1 MILCERL
8 SRCFTRT
15 SLFID
20 DAILPLTSL
29 DPAAFWKGFD
39 DLINEFSSST
49 RDLLADRLDLQTQID
64 HWHDANPSFSQT
76 DYEQFLLSIGYLLP
90 QIPDFVI
97 NTDKVDAEI
106 ATLSGPQ
113 LVVPLKN
120 ARFAL
125 NAANARW
132 GSLYDALYGSDIIVD
147 EPGQPRQPGYDSVR
161 GNKVIAYARAF
172 LDSAVPLASA
182 SHAEAV
188 SYSINDGLVIE
199 LEDGHQ
205 TRLRDATQF
214 AGYLGDS
221 DAPSSVLFKH
231 HGLHIECVINRG
243 GNIGSEDAAGIDDI
257 ILEAALTTIM
267 DCEDS
272 VAAVD
277 AEDKID
283 VYKNWLGL
291 MTNTLSASFAKGG
304 ATLTRSLNQDR
315 EFLDPN
321 GAPIMLRGRSLLF
334 NRNVGHLMT
343 SELAHDNAG
352 EQVPEHIIDAVMTAL
367 IGAIDL
373 ASDAGYGNSCT
384 GSLYIVKPK
393 MHGPAEVAFTC
404 RLFAS
409 IEVLLSL
416 PANTIKLG
424 IMDEERRTSVN
435 LKHCIF
441 EARERLVFINTGFL
455 DRTGDEI
462 YTSMNAGV
470 FPPKAQIK
478 DREWINA
485 YENRNVEIGLACGL
499 QGRAQIG
506 KGMWAMPD
514 EMAAMMKAKVAHPQ
528 SGASTAWV
536 PSPTAAVLHAM
547 HYHAVD
553 VRAAQESVRLRTPST
568 LSALLTIPLLG
579 HETPLDAQ
587 SIERELENNIQGIL
601 GYVVR
606 WIESGIG
613 CSKVPDIHNIGLME
627 DRATLRISAV
637 HVSNWLKHGLC
648 NTEQVIEIMKRMAKV
663 VDEQNANDPL
673 YRPMADDFEASAG
686 FAAAKALVFDNPTL
700 PNGYTE
706 PLLHAHRVMYKASQ
720 P

>member
-1 MILCERL
+1 MFHPNL
-8 SRCFTRT
+8 TR
-15 SLFID
+15 FIN

-29 DPAAFWKGFD
+29 DAAAFWKGFD

-49 RDLLADRLDLQTQID
+49 RDLLADRLHLQTQID

-199 LEDGHQ
+199 LKDGHQ

-321 GAPIMLRGRSLLF
+321 GAPIVLRGRSLLF

-352 EQVPEHIIDAVMTAL
+352 EQVPEHIIDTVMTAL

-393 MHGPAEVAFTC
+393 MHGPVEVAFTC

-553 VRAAQESVRLRTPST
+553 VRAAQESVRLRAPST

>member
-1 MILCERL
+1 MFHPNL
-8 SRCFTRT
+8 TR
-15 SLFID
+15 FIN

-29 DPAAFWKGFD
+29 DAAAFWKGFD

-49 RDLLADRLDLQTQID
+49 RDLLADRLDLQAQID

-188 SYSINDGLVIE
+188 SYCINDGLVIE
-199 LEDGHQ
+199 LKDGHQ

-214 AGYLGDS
+214 AGYLGNS

-291 MTNTLSASFAKGG
+291 MTKTLSASFAKGG
-304 ATLTRSLNQDR
+304 TTMTRSLNQDR

-321 GAPIMLRGRSLLF
+321 GAPIVLRGRSLLF

-384 GSLYIVKPK
+384 SSLYIVKPK
-393 MHGPAEVAFTC
+393 MHGPVEVAFTC

-553 VRAAQESVRLRTPST
+553 VRAAQESVRLRAPST

-579 HETPLDAQ
+579 HETPLDTQ

-648 NTEQVIEIMKRMAKV
+648 NTEQVIEIMQRMAKV

-686 FAAAKALVFDNPTL
+686 FAAAKALIFDNPTL

>member
-1 MILCERL
+1 MFHPNL
-8 SRCFTRT
+8 TR
-15 SLFID
+15 FIN

-29 DPAAFWKGFD
+29 DAVAFWKGFD

-49 RDLLADRLDLQTQID
+49 RDLLADRLDLQAQID

-188 SYSINDGLVIE
+188 SYCINDGLVIE
-199 LEDGHQ
+199 LKDGHQ

-291 MTNTLSASFAKGG
+291 MTNTLSASFVKGG

-393 MHGPAEVAFTC
+393 MHGPVEVAFTC

-553 VRAAQESVRLRTPST
+553 VRAAQESVRLRAPST

-579 HETPLDAQ
+579 HETPLDTQ

-648 NTEQVIEIMKRMAKV
+648 NTEQVIEIMQRMAKV

-686 FAAAKALVFDNPTL
+686 FAAAKALIFDNPTL

>member
-1 MILCERL
+1 MFHPNL
-8 SRCFTRT
+8 TR
-15 SLFID
+15 FIN

-29 DPAAFWKGFD
+29 DAAAFWKGFD

-49 RDLLADRLDLQTQID
+49 RDLLADRLHLQTQID

-106 ATLSGPQ
+106 ATLSGQQ

-199 LEDGHQ
+199 LKDGHQ

-321 GAPIMLRGRSLLF
+321 GAPIVLRGRSLLF

-393 MHGPAEVAFTC
+393 MHGPVEVAFTC

-648 NTEQVIEIMKRMAKV
+648 NTEQVIEIMQRMAKV

>member
-1 MILCERL
+1 MFHPNL
-8 SRCFTRT
+8 TR
-15 SLFID
+15 FIN

-29 DPAAFWKGFD
+29 DAAAFWKGFD

-49 RDLLADRLDLQTQID
+49 RDLLADRLHLQTQID

-199 LEDGHQ
+199 LKDGHQ

-321 GAPIMLRGRSLLF
+321 GAPIVLRGRSLLF

-352 EQVPEHIIDAVMTAL
+352 EQVPEHIIDAIMTAL

-393 MHGPAEVAFTC
+393 MHGPVEVAFTC

-553 VRAAQESVRLRTPST
+553 VREAQESARLRAPST

>member
-1 MILCERL
+1 MFHPNL
-8 SRCFTRT
+8 TR
-15 SLFID
+15 FIN

-29 DPAAFWKGFD
+29 DAAAFWKGFD

-49 RDLLADRLDLQTQID
+49 RDLLADRLHLQTQID

-199 LEDGHQ
+199 LKDGHQ

-321 GAPIMLRGRSLLF
+321 GAPIVLRGRSLLF

-393 MHGPAEVAFTC
+393 MHGPVEVAFTC

-424 IMDEERRTSVN
+424 IMEERRTSVN

-470 FPPKAQIK
+470 FPPKAQTK

>member
-1 MILCERL
+1 MFHPNL
-8 SRCFTRT
+8 TR
-15 SLFID
+15 FIN

-29 DPAAFWKGFD
+29 DAAAFWKGFD

-49 RDLLADRLDLQTQID
+49 RDLLADRLDLQAQID

-188 SYSINDGLVIE
+188 SYCINDGLVIE
-199 LEDGHQ
+199 LKDGHQ

-291 MTNTLSASFAKGG
+291 MTNTLSASFVKGG

-393 MHGPAEVAFTC
+393 MHGPVEVAFTC

-514 EMAAMMKAKVAHPQ
+514 EMAAMMKAKVAHSQ

-579 HETPLDAQ
+579 HKTLLDTQ

-648 NTEQVIEIMKRMAKV
+648 NTEQVIEIMQRMAKV

-686 FAAAKALVFDNPTL
+686 FAAAKALIFDNPTL

>member
-1 MILCERL
+1 MFHPNL
-8 SRCFTRT
+8 TR
-15 SLFID
+15 FIN

-29 DPAAFWKGFD
+29 DAAAFWKGFD

-49 RDLLADRLDLQTQID
+49 RDLLADRLHLQTQID

-188 SYSINDGLVIE
+188 SYCINDGLVIE
-199 LEDGHQ
+199 LKDGHQ

-291 MTNTLSASFAKGG
+291 MTNTLSASFVKGG

-315 EFLDPN
+315 ELLDPN

-393 MHGPAEVAFTC
+393 MHGPVEVAFTC

-553 VRAAQESVRLRTPST
+553 VRAAQESVRLRAPST

-579 HETPLDAQ
+579 HETPLDTQ

-648 NTEQVIEIMKRMAKV
+648 NTEQVIEIMQRMAKV

-686 FAAAKALVFDNPTL
+686 FAAAKALIFDNPTL

>member
-1 MILCERL
+1 MFHPNL
-8 SRCFTRT
+8 TR
-15 SLFID
+15 FID

-188 SYSINDGLVIE
+188 SYCINDGLVIE
-199 LEDGHQ
+199 LKDGHQ

-291 MTNTLSASFAKGG
+291 MTNTLSASFVKGG

-553 VRAAQESVRLRTPST
+553 VRAAQESVRLRAPST

-648 NTEQVIEIMKRMAKV
+648 NTEQVIEIMQRMAKV

-686 FAAAKALVFDNPTL
+686 FVAAKALIFDNPTL

>member
-1 MILCERL
+1 MFHPNL
-8 SRCFTRT
+8 TR
-15 SLFID
+15 FIN

-29 DPAAFWKGFD
+29 DAAAFWKGFD

-49 RDLLADRLDLQTQID
+49 RDLLADRLHLQTQID

-199 LEDGHQ
+199 LKDGHQ

-231 HGLHIECVINRG
+231 HGLHIECVINKG

-321 GAPIMLRGRSLLF
+321 GAPIVLRGRSLLF

-393 MHGPAEVAFTC
+393 MHGPVEVAFTC

-553 VRAAQESVRLRTPST
+553 VRAAQESVRLGTPST

>member
-1 MILCERL
+1 MFHPNL
-8 SRCFTRT
+8 TR
-15 SLFID
+15 FIN

-29 DPAAFWKGFD
+29 DAAAFWKGFD

-49 RDLLADRLDLQTQID
+49 RDLLADRLDLQAQID

-188 SYSINDGLVIE
+188 SYCINDGLVIE
-199 LEDGHQ
+199 LKDGHQ

-291 MTNTLSASFAKGG
+291 MTNTLSASFVKGG

-321 GAPIMLRGRSLLF
+321 GVPIMLRGRSLLF

-393 MHGPAEVAFTC
+393 MHGPVEVAFTC

-462 YTSMNAGV
+462 HTSMNAGV

-553 VRAAQESVRLRTPST
+553 VRAAQESVRLRAPST

-579 HETPLDAQ
+579 HETPLDTQ

-648 NTEQVIEIMKRMAKV
+648 NTEQVIEIMQRMAKV

-686 FAAAKALVFDNPTL
+686 FAAAKALIFDNPTL

>member
-1 MILCERL
+1 MFHPNL
-8 SRCFTRT
+8 TR
-15 SLFID
+15 FIN

-29 DPAAFWKGFD
+29 DAAAFWKGFD

-49 RDLLADRLDLQTQID
+49 RDLLADRLHLQTQID

-199 LEDGHQ
+199 LKDGHQ

-321 GAPIMLRGRSLLF
+321 GAPIVLRGRSLLF

-393 MHGPAEVAFTC
+393 MHGPVEVAFTC

-553 VRAAQESVRLRTPST
+553 VRAAQESVRLRAPST

-648 NTEQVIEIMKRMAKV
+648 NTEQVIEIMQRMAKV

>member
-1 MILCERL
+1 MFHPNL
-8 SRCFTRT
+8 TR
-15 SLFID
+15 FIN

-29 DPAAFWKGFD
+29 DAAAFWEGFD

-49 RDLLADRLDLQTQID
+49 RDLLADRLHLQTQID

-199 LEDGHQ
+199 LKDGHQ

-231 HGLHIECVINRG
+231 HGLHIECVINKG

-321 GAPIMLRGRSLLF
+321 GAPIVLRGRSLLF

-393 MHGPAEVAFTC
+393 MHGPVEVAFTC

>member
-1 MILCERL
+1 MFHPNL
-8 SRCFTRT
+8 TR
-15 SLFID
+15 FIN

-29 DPAAFWKGFD
+29 DAAAFWKGFD

-49 RDLLADRLDLQTQID
+49 RDLLADRLHLQTQID

-199 LEDGHQ
+199 LKDGHQ

-221 DAPSSVLFKH
+221 DAPGSVLFKH

-304 ATLTRSLNQDR
+304 TTMTRSLNQDR

-321 GAPIMLRGRSLLF
+321 GAPIVLRGRSLLF

-373 ASDAGYGNSCT
+373 ASDAGCGNSCT

-393 MHGPAEVAFTC
+393 MHGPVEVAFTC

-553 VRAAQESVRLRTPST
+553 VRAAQESVRLRAPST

-648 NTEQVIEIMKRMAKV
+648 NTEQVIEIMQRMAKV

>member
-1 MILCERL
+1 MFHPNL
-8 SRCFTRT
+8 TR
-15 SLFID
+15 FIN

-29 DPAAFWKGFD
+29 DAAAFWKGFD
-39 DLINEFSSST
+39 DLINEFSGT
-49 RDLLADRLDLQTQID
+49 RDLLADRLDLQAQID

-188 SYSINDGLVIE
+188 SYCINDGLVIE
-199 LEDGHQ
+199 LKDGHQ

-291 MTNTLSASFAKGG
+291 MTNTLSASFVKGG

-321 GAPIMLRGRSLLF
+321 GVPIMLRGRSLLF

-393 MHGPAEVAFTC
+393 MHGPVEVAFTC

-553 VRAAQESVRLRTPST
+553 VRAAQESVRLRAPST

-579 HETPLDAQ
+579 HETPLDTQ

-648 NTEQVIEIMKRMAKV
+648 NTEQVIEIMQRMAKV

-686 FAAAKALVFDNPTL
+686 FAAAKALIFDNPTL

>member
-1 MILCERL
+1 MFHPNL
-8 SRCFTRT
+8 TR
-15 SLFID
+15 FIN

-29 DPAAFWKGFD
+29 DAAAFWKGFD

-49 RDLLADRLDLQTQID
+49 RDLLADRLDLQAQID

-188 SYSINDGLVIE
+188 SYCINDGLVIE
-199 LEDGHQ
+199 LKDGHQ

-291 MTNTLSASFAKGG
+291 MTNTLSASFVKGG

-553 VRAAQESVRLRTPST
+553 VRAAQESVRLRAPST

-579 HETPLDAQ
+579 HETPLDTQ

-648 NTEQVIEIMKRMAKV
+648 NTEQVIEIMQRMAKV

-686 FAAAKALVFDNPTL
+686 FAAAKALIFDNPTL

>member
-1 MILCERL
+1 MFHPNL
-8 SRCFTRT
+8 TR
-15 SLFID
+15 FID

-291 MTNTLSASFAKGG
+291 MTNTLSASFVKGG

-686 FAAAKALVFDNPTL
+686 FAAAKALIFDNPTL

>member
-1 MILCERL
+1 MFHPNL
-8 SRCFTRT
+8 TR
-15 SLFID
+15 FIN

-29 DPAAFWKGFD
+29 NAAAFWKGFD

-49 RDLLADRLDLQTQID
+49 RDLLADRLHLQTQID

-182 SHAEAV
+182 SHAEAA

-199 LEDGHQ
+199 LKDGHQ

-221 DAPSSVLFKH
+221 DAPGSVLFKH

-321 GAPIMLRGRSLLF
+321 GAPIVLRGRSLLF

-393 MHGPAEVAFTC
+393 MHGPVEVAFTC

-462 YTSMNAGV
+462 YTSTNAGV

-485 YENRNVEIGLACGL
+485 YENRNVEIGLTCGL

-536 PSPTAAVLHAM
+536 PSPTAAVLNAM

-587 SIERELENNIQGIL
+587 SIEGELENNIQGIL

-648 NTEQVIEIMKRMAKV
+648 NTEQVIEIMQRMAKV
-663 VDEQNANDPL
+663 VDEQNVNDPL

>member
-1 MILCERL
+1 MFHPNL
-8 SRCFTRT
+8 TR
-15 SLFID
+15 FIN

-29 DPAAFWKGFD
+29 DAAAFWKGFD

-49 RDLLADRLDLQTQID
+49 RDLLADRLDLQAQID

-188 SYSINDGLVIE
+188 SYCINDGLVIE
-199 LEDGHQ
+199 LKDGHQ

-291 MTNTLSASFAKGG
+291 MTNTLSASFVKGG

-393 MHGPAEVAFTC
+393 MHGPVEVAFTC

-553 VRAAQESVRLRTPST
+553 VSAAQESVRLRAPST

-579 HETPLDAQ
+579 HETPLDTQ

-648 NTEQVIEIMKRMAKV
+648 NTEQVIEIMQRMAKV
-663 VDEQNANDPL
+663 VDEQNASDPL

-686 FAAAKALVFDNPTL
+686 FAAAKALIFDNPTL

>member
-1 MILCERL
+1 MFHPNL
-8 SRCFTRT
+8 TR
-15 SLFID
+15 FIN

-29 DPAAFWKGFD
+29 DAAAFWKGFD

-49 RDLLADRLDLQTQID
+49 RDLLADRLELQAQID

-188 SYSINDGLVIE
+188 SYCINDGLVIE
-199 LEDGHQ
+199 LKDGHQ

-243 GNIGSEDAAGIDDI
+243 DNIGSEDAAGIDDI

-291 MTNTLSASFAKGG
+291 MTNTLSASFVKGG

-393 MHGPAEVAFTC
+393 MHGPVEVAFTC
-404 RLFAS
+404 RLFTS

-553 VRAAQESVRLRTPST
+553 VRAAQESVRLRAPST

-579 HETPLDAQ
+579 HETPLDTQ

-648 NTEQVIEIMKRMAKV
+648 NTEQVIEIMQRMAKV

-686 FAAAKALVFDNPTL
+686 FAAAKALIFDNPTL

>member
-1 MILCERL
+1 MFHPNL
-8 SRCFTRT
+8 TR
-15 SLFID
+15 FIN

-29 DPAAFWKGFD
+29 DAAAFWKGFD

-199 LEDGHQ
+199 LKDGHQ

-321 GAPIMLRGRSLLF
+321 GAPIVLRGRSLLF

-393 MHGPAEVAFTC
+393 MHGPVEVAFTC

>member
-1 MILCERL
+1 MFHPNL
-8 SRCFTRT
+8 TR
-15 SLFID
+15 FID

-188 SYSINDGLVIE
+188 SYCINDGLVIE
-199 LEDGHQ
+199 LKDGHQ

-291 MTNTLSASFAKGG
+291 MTNTLSASFVKGG

-352 EQVPEHIIDAVMTAL
+352 EQVPEHLIDAVMTAL

-393 MHGPAEVAFTC
+393 MHGPVEVAFTC

-579 HETPLDAQ
+579 HKTPLDTQ

-648 NTEQVIEIMKRMAKV
+648 NTEQVIEIMQRMAKV

-686 FAAAKALVFDNPTL
+686 FAAAKALIFDNPTL

>member
-1 MILCERL
+1 MFHPNL
-8 SRCFTRT
+8 TR
-15 SLFID
+15 FIN

-29 DPAAFWKGFD
+29 DAAAFWKGFD

-49 RDLLADRLDLQTQID
+49 RDLLADRLDLQAQID

-188 SYSINDGLVIE
+188 SYCINDGLVIE
-199 LEDGHQ
+199 LKDGHQ

-291 MTNTLSASFAKGG
+291 MTNTLSASFVKGG

-393 MHGPAEVAFTC
+393 MHGPVEVAFTC

-579 HETPLDAQ
+579 HETPLDTQ

-648 NTEQVIEIMKRMAKV
+648 NTEQVIEIMQRMAKV

-686 FAAAKALVFDNPTL
+686 FAAAKALIFDNPTL

>member
-1 MILCERL
+1 MFHPNL
-8 SRCFTRT
+8 TR
-15 SLFID
+15 FIN

-29 DPAAFWKGFD
+29 DAAAFWKGFD

-49 RDLLADRLDLQTQID
+49 RDLLADRLDLQAQID

-188 SYSINDGLVIE
+188 SYCINDGLVIE
-199 LEDGHQ
+199 LKDGHQ

-291 MTNTLSASFAKGG
+291 MTNTLSASFVKGG

-393 MHGPAEVAFTC
+393 MHGPVEVAFTC

-553 VRAAQESVRLRTPST
+553 VRAAQESVRLRAPST

-648 NTEQVIEIMKRMAKV
+648 NTEQVIEIMQRMAKV

>member
-1 MILCERL
+1 MFHPNL
-8 SRCFTRT
+8 TR
-15 SLFID
+15 FIN

-29 DPAAFWKGFD
+29 DAAAFWKGFD

-49 RDLLADRLDLQTQID
+49 RDSLADRLDLQTQID

-199 LEDGHQ
+199 LKDGHQ

-221 DAPSSVLFKH
+221 DAPGSVLFKH

-243 GNIGSEDAAGIDDI
+243 GNIGNEDAAGIDDI

-304 ATLTRSLNQDR
+304 TTMTRSLNQDR

-321 GAPIMLRGRSLLF
+321 GAPIVLRGRSLLF

-393 MHGPAEVAFTC
+393 MHGPVEVAFTC

-553 VRAAQESVRLRTPST
+553 VRAAQEYVRLRAPST

-648 NTEQVIEIMKRMAKV
+648 NTEQVIEIMQRMAKV

-686 FAAAKALVFDNPTL
+686 FAAAKALVFGNPTL

>member
-1 MILCERL
+1 MFHPNL
-8 SRCFTRT
+8 TR
-15 SLFID
+15 FIN

-29 DPAAFWKGFD
+29 DAAAFWKGFD

-49 RDLLADRLDLQTQID
+49 RDLLADRLDLQAQID

-188 SYSINDGLVIE
+188 SYCINDGLVIE
-199 LEDGHQ
+199 LKDGHQ

-291 MTNTLSASFAKGG
+291 MTNTLSASFVKGG

-373 ASDAGYGNSCT
+373 ASDAGFGNSCT

-393 MHGPAEVAFTC
+393 MHGPVEVAFTC

-470 FPPKAQIK
+470 FPPKTQIK

-579 HETPLDAQ
+579 HKTPLDTQ

-648 NTEQVIEIMKRMAKV
+648 NTKQVIEIMQRMAKV

-686 FAAAKALVFDNPTL
+686 FAAAKALIFDNPTL

>member
-1 MILCERL
+1 MFHPNL
-8 SRCFTRT
+8 TR
-15 SLFID
+15 FIN

-29 DPAAFWKGFD
+29 DAAAFWKGFD

-49 RDLLADRLDLQTQID
+49 RDLLADRLDLQAQID

-188 SYSINDGLVIE
+188 SYCINDGLVIE
-199 LEDGHQ
+199 LKDGHQ

-291 MTNTLSASFAKGG
+291 MTNTLSASFVKGG

-393 MHGPAEVAFTC
+393 MHGPVEVAFTC

-553 VRAAQESVRLRTPST
+553 VRAVQESVRLRTPST

-579 HETPLDAQ
+579 HETPLDTQ

-648 NTEQVIEIMKRMAKV
+648 NTEQVIEIMQRMAKV

-686 FAAAKALVFDNPTL
+686 FAAAKALIFDNPTL

>member
-1 MILCERL
+1 MFHPNL
-8 SRCFTRT
+8 TR
-15 SLFID
+15 FIN

-29 DPAAFWKGFD
+29 DAAAFWKGFD

-188 SYSINDGLVIE
+188 SYSINDGLVIG
-199 LEDGHQ
+199 LKDGHQ

-221 DAPSSVLFKH
+221 DAPGSVLFKH

-304 ATLTRSLNQDR
+304 TTMTRSLNQDR

-321 GAPIMLRGRSLLF
+321 GAPIVLRGRSLLF

-393 MHGPAEVAFTC
+393 MHGPVEVAFTC

-553 VRAAQESVRLRTPST
+553 VRAAQESVRLRAPST

-648 NTEQVIEIMKRMAKV
+648 NTEQVIEIMQRMAKV
-663 VDEQNANDPL
+663 VDEQNVNDPL

-706 PLLHAHRVMYKASQ
+706 PLLHAHRVMYKAS
-720 P
+720 

>member
-1 MILCERL
+1 MFHPNL
-8 SRCFTRT
+8 TR
-15 SLFID
+15 FIN

-29 DPAAFWKGFD
+29 DAAAFWKGFD

-199 LEDGHQ
+199 LKDGHQ

-321 GAPIMLRGRSLLF
+321 GAPIVLRGRSLLF

-352 EQVPEHIIDAVMTAL
+352 EQVPEHIIDAIMTAL

-393 MHGPAEVAFTC
+393 MHGPVEVAFTC

-553 VRAAQESVRLRTPST
+553 VRAAQESVRLGTPST

-706 PLLHAHRVMYKASQ
+706 PLLHAHRVMYKAS
-720 P
+720 

>member
-1 MILCERL
+1 MFHPNL
-8 SRCFTRT
+8 TR
-15 SLFID
+15 FIN

-29 DPAAFWKGFD
+29 DAAAFWKGFD

-49 RDLLADRLDLQTQID
+49 RDLLADRLDLQAQID

-188 SYSINDGLVIE
+188 SYCINDGLVIE
-199 LEDGHQ
+199 LKDGHQ

-291 MTNTLSASFAKGG
+291 MTNTLSASFVKGG

-393 MHGPAEVAFTC
+393 MHGPVEVAFTC
-404 RLFAS
+404 RLFTS

-579 HETPLDAQ
+579 HKTPLDTQ

-648 NTEQVIEIMKRMAKV
+648 NTEQVIEIMQRMAKV

-686 FAAAKALVFDNPTL
+686 FAAAKALIFDNPTL

>member
-1 MILCERL
+1 MFHPNL
-8 SRCFTRT
+8 TR
-15 SLFID
+15 FIN

-29 DPAAFWKGFD
+29 DAAAFWKGFD

-49 RDLLADRLDLQTQID
+49 RDLLADRLDLQAQID

-161 GNKVIAYARAF
+161 GNKVIAYARSF

-199 LEDGHQ
+199 LKDGHQ
-205 TRLRDATQF
+205 TRLRNATQF

-221 DAPSSVLFKH
+221 DAPGSVLFKH

-304 ATLTRSLNQDR
+304 TTMTRSLNQDR

-321 GAPIMLRGRSLLF
+321 GAPIVLRGRSLLF

-373 ASDAGYGNSCT
+373 ASDAGYGNSCP

-393 MHGPAEVAFTC
+393 MHGPVEVAFTC

-553 VRAAQESVRLRTPST
+553 VRAAQESVRLRAPST

-648 NTEQVIEIMKRMAKV
+648 NTEQVIEIMQRMAKV
-663 VDEQNANDPL
+663 VDEQNVNDPL

-706 PLLHAHRVMYKASQ
+706 PLLHAHRVMYKAS
-720 P
+720 

>member
-1 MILCERL
+1 MFHPNL
-8 SRCFTRT
+8 TR
-15 SLFID
+15 FIN

-29 DPAAFWKGFD
+29 DAAAFWKGFD

-49 RDLLADRLDLQTQID
+49 RDLLADRLHLQTQID

-199 LEDGHQ
+199 LKDGHQ

-221 DAPSSVLFKH
+221 VAPSSVLFKH

-321 GAPIMLRGRSLLF
+321 GAPIVLRGRSLLF

-393 MHGPAEVAFTC
+393 MHGPVEVAFTC

-470 FPPKAQIK
+470 FPPKAQTK

>member
-1 MILCERL
+1 MFHPNL
-8 SRCFTRT
+8 TR
-15 SLFID
+15 FIN

-29 DPAAFWKGFD
+29 DAAAFWKGFD

-49 RDLLADRLDLQTQID
+49 RDLLADRLDLQAQID

-188 SYSINDGLVIE
+188 SYCINDGLVIE
-199 LEDGHQ
+199 LKDGHQ
-205 TRLRDATQF
+205 TRLRDTTQF

-291 MTNTLSASFAKGG
+291 MTNTLSASFVKGG

-393 MHGPAEVAFTC
+393 MHGPVEVAFTC

-553 VRAAQESVRLRTPST
+553 VRAAQESVRLRAPST

-579 HETPLDAQ
+579 HETPLDTQ

-648 NTEQVIEIMKRMAKV
+648 NTEQVIEIMQRMAKV

>member
-1 MILCERL
+1 MFHPNL
-8 SRCFTRT
+8 TR
-15 SLFID
+15 FID

-199 LEDGHQ
+199 LKDGHQ

-343 SELAHDNAG
+343 SELAHDIAG

-373 ASDAGYGNSCT
+373 ATDGGYGNSRA

-393 MHGPAEVAFTC
+393 MHGPVEVAFTC

-409 IEVLLSL
+409 IEALLSL
-416 PANTIKLG
+416 PVNTIKLG

-478 DREWINA
+478 DREWIIA

-514 EMAAMMKAKVAHPQ
+514 EMKAMMKAKVAHPN

-547 HYHAVD
+547 HYHDVD

-568 LSALLTIPLLG
+568 LSSLLTIPLLD

-648 NTEQVIEIMKRMAKV
+648 HTDQVIEIMQRMAKV

-686 FAAAKALVFDNPTL
+686 FAAAKALVFDNPML

-706 PLLHAHRVMYKASQ
+706 PLLHSHRVMYKASQ

>member
-1 MILCERL
+1 MFHPNL
-8 SRCFTRT
+8 TR
-15 SLFID
+15 FID

-49 RDLLADRLDLQTQID
+49 RDLLADRLDLQAQID

-199 LEDGHQ
+199 LKDGHQ

-393 MHGPAEVAFTC
+393 MHGPVEVAFTC

-648 NTEQVIEIMKRMAKV
+648 NTEQVIEIMQRMAKV

-686 FAAAKALVFDNPTL
+686 FAAAKALIFDNPTL

>member
-1 MILCERL
+1 MFHPNL
-8 SRCFTRT
+8 T
-15 SLFID
+15 LFIN

-29 DPAAFWKGFD
+29 DAAAFWKGFD

-49 RDLLADRLDLQTQID
+49 RDLLADRLHLQTQID

-199 LEDGHQ
+199 LKDGHQ

-291 MTNTLSASFAKGG
+291 MTNTLSASFVKGG
-304 ATLTRSLNQDR
+304 ATLTHSLNQDR

-393 MHGPAEVAFTC
+393 MHGPVEVAFTC

-553 VRAAQESVRLRTPST
+553 VRAAQESVRLGTPST

>member
-1 MILCERL
+1 MFHPNL
-8 SRCFTRT
+8 TR
-15 SLFID
+15 FIN

-29 DPAAFWKGFD
+29 DAAAFWKGFD

-49 RDLLADRLDLQTQID
+49 RDLLADRLHLQTQID

-199 LEDGHQ
+199 LKDGHQ

-321 GAPIMLRGRSLLF
+321 GAPIVLRGRSLLF

-352 EQVPEHIIDAVMTAL
+352 EQVPEHIIDAIMTAL

-393 MHGPAEVAFTC
+393 MHGPVEVAFTC

-553 VRAAQESVRLRTPST
+553 VRAAQESVRLRAPST

-648 NTEQVIEIMKRMAKV
+648 NTEQVIEIMQRMAKV